1 MLTRGLFVQPLEGDA
16 RLSLAA
22 RLQPDAV
29 AAAAAAAGAA
39 VGVEEAVGDVPRTVA
54 EAAALVALQR
64 RRWKKIERE
73 KSVKF
78 LKLEIEFV
86 AFQSLS
92 GDGEW
97 RYILLCDITRVRD
110 LLCHK
115 LGDYHMCTT
124 FVS

>member
-29 AAAAAAAGAA
+29 GPAAAVS
-39 VGVEEAVGDVPRTVA
+39 VGVEEAVRDVPRPAA

-64 RRWKKIERE
+64 RRWKKMERE
-73 KSVKF
+73 ESVKF
-78 LKLEIEFV
+78 LKLEKEFV

-92 GDGEW
+92 GEW
-97 RYILLCDITRVRD
+97 RYILLCDIRVRD

-124 FVS
+124 FLHSPTQ